1 MHTCNG
7 SDWGGQRQEGR
18 KAVQVASVAQ
28 TQESGSNSED

>member
-7 SDWGGQRQEGR
+7 SDWGGWRQEGHQ
-18 KAVQVASVAQ
+18 AVLVASVAQ